1 MGAGERVGYGKRVK
15 QRKRDRR
22 RYSYFMG
29 MQEEAFCILIL
40 NQDKGTGT

>member
-1 MGAGERVGYGKRVK
+1 MGAGERVGYGERVK
-15 QRKRDRR
+15 QRKRDKR

-29 MQEEAFCILIL
+29 MQEAFWILIL